1 MGWIPSARAAASTGV
16 GVHTCFR
23 PTLRGSALTTPT
35 RLTSGFAETARSDG
49 TAKAPLPRKT
59 VRTRPSSGGSGR
71 TAIESGQGPEAL
83 LRVLV
88 LVIELAHRD
97 ELVHRVEVVD
107 VQLAVEVVEL
117 VLERAAEEP
126 GACDL
131 DLLAD
136 PVLGH
141 DPDLL
146 LPGHV
151 RDVPGDREA
160 ALEVTVVAGGPDDL
174 RVDELVQ
181 VVLDLDDA
189 RAEWLPQLG
198 GGEPDAG

>member
-71 TAIESGQGPEAL
+71 TAIGSGQGPEAL

-88 LVIELAHRD
+88 LVLELAHRD
-97 ELVHRVEVVD
+97 ELVHRVEIVD
-107 VQLAVEVVEL
+107 VQLAVQVVQL
-117 VLERAAEEP
+117 VLERAAQQP
-126 GACDL
+126 GARDL

-136 PVLGH
+136 AVLRD

-151 RDVPGDREA
+151 RDVARDRQA
-160 ALEVTVVAGGPDDL
+160 ALEVAVVTGGPDDL
-174 RVDELVQ
+174 GVDQLVE
-181 VVLDLDDA
+181 VVL
-189 RAEWLPQLG
+189 
-198 GGEPDAG
+198 